1 MTIWIQVN
9 RAAKFMDFVIKMPSK
24 WSYSASHYVNDRMRN
39 AILFD
44 MFTASFQ
51 RSHVIIDCLCGTNLW
66 NINLKAMC
74 IMKFKFMVIDFSY
87 ALKFALIHTPIAIG
101 FASNVILNI
110 VFILVILCKFI
121 YKRFV
126 SSVGSHRLSTY

>member
-1 MTIWIQVN
+1 
-9 RAAKFMDFVIKMPSK
+9 MDFVIKMPSK
-24 WSYSASHYVNDRMRN
+24 WSNSASHYVNDRMRN

-44 MFTASFQ
+44 MFAASFQ
-51 RSHVIIDCLCGTNLW
+51 RRHVIIDCLCGTNLW
-66 NINLKAMC
+66 NINLKAVC
-74 IMKFKFMVIDFSY
+74 IMKLKFMVIDFSY
-87 ALKFALIHTPIAIG
+87 ALKFGFIH
-101 FASNVILNI
+101 ASITICFTGNMVLNI